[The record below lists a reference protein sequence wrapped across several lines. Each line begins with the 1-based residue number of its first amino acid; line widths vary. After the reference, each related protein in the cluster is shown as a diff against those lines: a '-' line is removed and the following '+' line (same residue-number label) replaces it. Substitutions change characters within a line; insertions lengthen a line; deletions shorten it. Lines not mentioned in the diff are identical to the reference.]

1 MKENLIAVVLLL
13 ILTAILPIAVSK
25 CSERSFVKPTVST
38 SDTPE
43 KPKDSGEILC
53 ALTAGLYKDSYSAET
68 LKAIAILMNTNYKAN
83 PDSFK
88 ANDFLYEENAS
99 GSIKDVYGEI
109 KKAAE
114 SAKNKT
120 LRKNSEALFV
130 PYSETS
136 NGTTYK
142 NENYRY
148 IHSVASPWDC
158 YQTDFD
164 ANAECVGVSLRE
176 LITFAK
182 TAAVPKKHCCGIFPI
197 LKLLTINLH
206 NKTQYV

>member
-1 MKENLIAVVLLL
+1 MKEKLIAVVLLL

-25 CSERSFVKPTVST
+25 CSEQSFAKPTVST

-109 KKAAE
+109 KKAAD
-114 SAKNKT
+114 SAKTK
-120 LRKNSEALFV
+120 RS
-130 PYSETS
+130 
-136 NGTTYK
+136 
-142 NENYRY
+142 
-148 IHSVASPWDC
+148 
-158 YQTDFD
+158 
-164 ANAECVGVSLRE
+164 
-176 LITFAK
+176 AK
-182 TAAVPKKHCCGIFPI
+182 TAKRCLFPIPKLQTVLHTKTKITGIFTALHLRGIVTKPI
-197 LKLLTINLH
+197 L
-206 NKTQYV
+206 TQMPNVSE

>member
-1 MKENLIAVVLLL
+1 
-13 ILTAILPIAVSK
+13 
-25 CSERSFVKPTVST
+25 
-38 SDTPE
+38 
-43 KPKDSGEILC
+43 
-53 ALTAGLYKDSYSAET
+53 
-68 LKAIAILMNTNYKAN
+68 MNTNYKAN

-109 KKAAE
+109 KKAAD

-142 NENYRY
+142 NE
-148 IHSVASPWDC
+148 ITSIFTALH
-158 YQTDFD
+158 
-164 ANAECVGVSLRE
+164 LR
-176 LITFAK
+176 
-182 TAAVPKKHCCGIFPI
+182 GIVTKPI
-197 LKLLTINLH
+197 L
-206 NKTQYV
+206 TQMPNVSE

>member
-1 MKENLIAVVLLL
+1 MKEKLIAVVLLL

-25 CSERSFVKPTVST
+25 CSERSFAKPTVST

-68 LKAIAILMNTNYKAN
+68 LKAIAILMNTNYRAN

-114 SAKNKT
+114 SA
-120 LRKNSEALFV
+120 
-130 PYSETS
+130 
-136 NGTTYK
+136 NGTTCK
-142 NENYRY
+142 NENYKY

-164 ANAECVGVSLRE
+164 ANAECVGVSLS
-176 LITFAK
+176 
-182 TAAVPKKHCCGIFPI
+182 GIDY
-197 LKLLTINLH
+197 LCKNGCSAEEALLWYLPDFKIADD
-206 NKTQYV
+206 

>member
-1 MKENLIAVVLLL
+1 MKEKLIAVVLLL

-25 CSERSFVKPTVST
+25 CSERSFAKPTVST

-114 SAKNKT
+114 SAKTK
-120 LRKNSEALFV
+120 RSAKQRSVVCSLFRNFKRYYIQKQKLQV
-130 PYSETS
+130 YSQ
-136 NGTTYK
+136 
-142 NENYRY
+142 RC
-148 IHSVASPWDC
+148 ISV
-158 YQTDFD
+158 
-164 ANAECVGVSLRE
+164 G
-176 LITFAK
+176 
-182 TAAVPKKHCCGIFPI
+182 
-197 LKLLTINLH
+197 LLPNRF
-206 NKTQYV
+206 

>member
-1 MKENLIAVVLLL
+1 MKEKLIAVVLLL

-25 CSERSFVKPTVST
+25 CSERSFAKPTVST

-43 KPKDSGEILC
+43 KPKDSDEILC

-120 LRKNSEALFV
+120 LRKNNEALFV
-130 PYSETS
+130 PYSKLQTVLHTKTKITS
-136 NGTTYK
+136 IFTAL
-142 NENYRY
+142 
-148 IHSVASPWDC
+148 H
-158 YQTDFD
+158 
-164 ANAECVGVSLRE
+164 LR
-176 LITFAK
+176 
-182 TAAVPKKHCCGIFPI
+182 GIVTKPI
-197 LKLLTINLH
+197 L
-206 NKTQYV
+206 TQMPNV

>member
-1 MKENLIAVVLLL
+1 MKEKLIAVVLLL

-25 CSERSFVKPTVST
+25 CSERSFAKPTVST

-109 KKAAE
+109 KKPLRVQ
-114 SAKNKT
+114 KT
-120 LRKNSEALFV
+120 KRS
-130 PYSETS
+130 
-136 NGTTYK
+136 
-142 NENYRY
+142 
-148 IHSVASPWDC
+148 
-158 YQTDFD
+158 
-164 ANAECVGVSLRE
+164 
-176 LITFAK
+176 AK
-182 TAAVPKKHCCGIFPI
+182 TAKRCLFPIPKLQTVLHTKTKTTGIFTALHLLGIVTKPI
-197 LKLLTINLH
+197 L
-206 NKTQYV
+206 TQMPNVSE

>member
-1 MKENLIAVVLLL
+1 MKEKLIAVVLLL
-13 ILTAILPIAVSK
+13 ILTASLPIAVSK
-25 CSERSFVKPTVST
+25 CSERSFAKPTVST

-109 KKAAE
+109 KKP
-114 SAKNKT
+114 
-120 LRKNSEALFV
+120 LRVQKQNAPQKQRSVVCSLFRNFKRYYIQKRKLQV
-130 PYSETS
+130 YSQ
-136 NGTTYK
+136 
-142 NENYRY
+142 RC
-148 IHSVASPWDC
+148 ISV
-158 YQTDFD
+158 
-164 ANAECVGVSLRE
+164 G
-176 LITFAK
+176 
-182 TAAVPKKHCCGIFPI
+182 
-197 LKLLTINLH
+197 LLPNRF
-206 NKTQYV
+206 

>member
-1 MKENLIAVVLLL
+1 MKEKLIAVVLLL
-13 ILTAILPIAVSK
+13 ILTASLPIAVSK
-25 CSERSFVKPTVST
+25 CSERSFAKPTVST

-120 LRKNSEALFV
+120 LRKSSEALFV

-142 NENYRY
+142 NGNYKY

-164 ANAECVGVSLRE
+164 ANAECVGVSLS
-176 LITFAK
+176 
-182 TAAVPKKHCCGIFPI
+182 GIDY
-197 LKLLTINLH
+197 L
-206 NKTQYV
+206 

>member
-1 MKENLIAVVLLL
+1 MKEKLIAVVLLL

-25 CSERSFVKPTVST
+25 CSERSFAKPTVST

-109 KKAAE
+109 KKPLIVQ
-114 SAKNKT
+114 KT
-120 LRKNSEALFV
+120 KRS
-130 PYSETS
+130 
-136 NGTTYK
+136 
-142 NENYRY
+142 
-148 IHSVASPWDC
+148 
-158 YQTDFD
+158 
-164 ANAECVGVSLRE
+164 
-176 LITFAK
+176 AK
-182 TAAVPKKHCCGIFPI
+182 TAKRCLFPI
-197 LKLLTINLH
+197 PKLQTVLHTKTKITSIFTALHLRGIVTKPILTQMPN
-206 NKTQYV
+206 VSE

>member
-1 MKENLIAVVLLL
+1 MKEKLIAVVLLL

-25 CSERSFVKPTVST
+25 CSERSFAKPTVST

-142 NENYRY
+142 NENYKY

-164 ANAECVGVSLRE
+164 ANAECVGVSL
-176 LITFAK
+176 F
-182 TAAVPKKHCCGIFPI
+182 G
-197 LKLLTINLH
+197 N
-206 NKTQYV
+206 

>member
-1 MKENLIAVVLLL
+1 MKEKLIAVVLLL

-25 CSERSFVKPTVST
+25 CSERSFAKPTVST

-109 KKAAE
+109 KKP
-114 SAKNKT
+114 
-120 LRKNSEALFV
+120 LRVQKQNAPQNSEALFV

-164 ANAECVGVSLRE
+164 ANAECVGVSLSGIDY
-176 LITFAK
+176 LCK
-182 TAAVPKKHCCGIFPI
+182 TATVPKKHCCGIFPI

>member
-1 MKENLIAVVLLL
+1 MKEKLIAVVLLL

-25 CSERSFVKPTVST
+25 CSERSFAKPTVST

-142 NENYRY
+142 NENHRY

-164 ANAECVGVSLRE
+164 ANAECVGVSLSGIDYLCKNGCSAE
-176 LITFAK
+176 EALLWYLPDFEITDD
-182 TAAVPKKHCCGIFPI
+182 
-197 LKLLTINLH
+197 
-206 NKTQYV
+206 

>member
-1 MKENLIAVVLLL
+1 MSRKNKSQNTIVLFIFLCEIKEHGNEGKIN
-13 ILTAILPIAVSK
+13 
-25 CSERSFVKPTVST
+25 CSCPSADSHGNPPHCSFKMF
-38 SDTPE
+38 
-43 KPKDSGEILC
+43 
-53 ALTAGLYKDSYSAET
+53 SAET

-142 NENYRY
+142 NKNYKY

-164 ANAECVGVSLRE
+164 ANAECVGVSLS
-176 LITFAK
+176 
-182 TAAVPKKHCCGIFPI
+182 GIDY
-197 LKLLTINLH
+197 LCKNGCSAEEALLWYLPNFEIADD
-206 NKTQYV
+206 

>member
-1 MKENLIAVVLLL
+1 MKEKLIAVVLLL

-25 CSERSFVKPTVST
+25 CSERSFAKPTVST

-53 ALTAGLYKDSYSAET
+53 ALTAGLKKASYSAET

-164 ANAECVGVSLRE
+164 ANAECVGVSLSGIDY
-176 LITFAK
+176 L
-182 TAAVPKKHCCGIFPI
+182 AVPKKHCCGIFPI

-206 NKTQYV
+206 NKTQYA